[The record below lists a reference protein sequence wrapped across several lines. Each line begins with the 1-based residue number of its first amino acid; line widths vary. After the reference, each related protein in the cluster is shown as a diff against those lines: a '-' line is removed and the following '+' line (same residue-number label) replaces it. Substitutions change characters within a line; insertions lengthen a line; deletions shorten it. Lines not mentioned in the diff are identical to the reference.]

1 MEVKLSKEK
10 ILAMSAEKREQFVH
24 QLQDVMTND
33 VFDDVSME
41 LTEIELEAVKQKFEE
56 VE

>member
-1 MEVKLSKEK
+1 
-10 ILAMSAEKREQFVH
+10 MSAEKREQFVH

-33 VFDDVSME
+33 VFEDVSME
-41 LTEIELEAVKQKFEE
+41 LTKIELEAVKQKFEE

>member
-1 MEVKLSKEK
+1 
-10 ILAMSAEKREQFVH
+10 MSAEKREQFVH

-33 VFDDVSME
+33 VFDDVSIE
-41 LTEIELEAVKQKFEE
+41 LTEIELEAIKEKFEE

>member
-1 MEVKLSKEK
+1 
-10 ILAMSAEKREQFVH
+10 MSAEKREQFVH